1 MTKKKNLFSCP
12 VWGKLFSIDLWAS
25 CQLLVQ
31 NRDLDLWVW
40 RAAKNMKPAPIS
52 QGHQKAV
59 NWLDTEQ
66 QLFDNN
72 CPPYLHPV
80 PVPGLYNGSMYPK
93 CLYPDEPGATQF
105 KRFFFPSSGM
115 AKKKIPT
122 ISFLFCPGAGAQKGQ
137 PGMSGRREATAFM
150 IFILQKILELQGGSP
165 DSFPGTASWNANAEK
180 PCFAQRHMCS
190 HTHA

>member
-1 MTKKKNLFSCP
+1 
-12 VWGKLFSIDLWAS
+12 
-25 CQLLVQ
+25 
-31 NRDLDLWVW
+31 
-40 RAAKNMKPAPIS
+40 MKPAPIS

-80 PVPGLYNGSMYPK
+80 PVPGVYNGSMYPK

-115 AKKKIPT
+115 AKKKKPQP
-122 ISFLFCPGAGAQKGQ
+122 SLFCSVHVLEHRKDSAGT
-137 PGMSGRREATAFM
+137 SGRREATAFM
-150 IFILQKILELQGGSP
+150 ISILQKILELQGGSP